1 MKARASAILAAAL
14 LTVSGCGDDKSDTQK
29 SGSANLPPSTGTV
42 PIPPAP
48 AHPTAGR
55 VPKVIG
61 QTESA
66 AEDLIDLARAKKRAK
81 VVSTALELRDLA
93 QGGAR
98 KALEKDKIPE
108 PLIDALKD
116 RTQTVA
122 QVAGSAPFLELSLA
136 ANQVSGLMPDV
147 YAYYTDPV
155 PPAVLKLD
163 YLDREAQLRSK
174 ANDLAL
180 TQRASGKLASTW
192 NGLRPQVLKAGGDKE
207 AALYTRHVVAL
218 RKLVEDFDRPAIQKE
233 AAKGLQLVDDLESV
247 FRQQ

>member
-1 MKARASAILAAAL
+1 MGTRISVTLATVLVAI
-14 LTVSGCGDDKSDTQK
+14 SGCGDDNGETPKS
-29 SGSANLPPSTGTV
+29 SSPNLPPPTSTE

-55 VPKVIG
+55 VPSAIS

-66 AEDLIDLARAKKRAK
+66 AEDLVDLAHAKKRAK
-81 VVSTALELRDLA
+81 VVAKAQALRDLT
-93 QGGAR
+93 QGGAQT
-98 KALEKDKIPE
+98 ALQKDKIPE
-108 PLIDALKD
+108 PVIEALKN
-116 RTQTVA
+116 RA
-122 QVAGSAPFLELSLA
+122 QPIAQLAGSAGFREIALA

-147 YAYYTDPV
+147 YAYYSDPV

-163 YLDREAQLRSK
+163 YLDREAQLRST

-180 TQRASGKLASTW
+180 TQRAVRQLSPTW

-207 AALYTRHVVAL
+207 AARYSQHVEAM
-218 RKLVEDFDRPAIQKE
+218 RALVEDFDRPAIRKE
-233 AAKGLQLVDDLESV
+233 AAKGLQLVDELESV